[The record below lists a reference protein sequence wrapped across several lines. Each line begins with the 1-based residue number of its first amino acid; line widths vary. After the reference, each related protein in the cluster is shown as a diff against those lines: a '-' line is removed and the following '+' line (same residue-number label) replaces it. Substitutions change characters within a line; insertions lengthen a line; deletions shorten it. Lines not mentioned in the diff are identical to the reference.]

1 MLLYKSS
8 IAKTKKKKKEGRENE
23 GMRMGLISNAGPPTS
38 NRKITLLL
46 KNPQFYPPTEKRN
59 TIKKETQKKP
69 MQKVVARIDML
80 KSVQLPK
87 PEPKM
92 MSLNKHLTVRTS

>member
-1 MLLYKSS
+1 
-8 IAKTKKKKKEGRENE
+8 
-23 GMRMGLISNAGPPTS
+23 MGLISNAGPPTS